1 MLAACV
7 QCRQKKK
14 LPISV
19 PTTTLKR
26 VGNTRAKTSPWV
38 ISCLKQQISF
48 LLFHSSC
55 EIQLV
60 FIFSVC
66 FYHYYFFFLY
76 FWFTGYREGSFAYV
90 SGSLCVWH
98 MLETTRVRSRLD
110 FCPKRKGIPTL
121 RKFFESGCTIHP
133 SAFIL
138 YLILFFF
145 WGGGV
150 WCLHFPRQSVVHCN
164 PHVWIITNPPCIVGV
179 PKISSGDTVVPVKCF
194 IKHVSWWRWGGLV
207 VLLMG

>member
-66 FYHYYFFFLY
+66 FYHYYYFLNI
-76 FWFTGYREGSFAYV
+76 FDLRVIVKGLLHMSVGRSVCGTCWKQRVCDPDWTSVLKEKGFPHCESFLKADA
-90 SGSLCVWH
+90 
-98 MLETTRVRSRLD
+98 RS
-110 FCPKRKGIPTL
+110 T
-121 RKFFESGCTIHP
+121 HP
-133 SAFIL
+133 
-138 YLILFFF
+138 
-145 WGGGV
+145 
-150 WCLHFPRQSVVHCN
+150 P
-164 PHVWIITNPPCIVGV
+164 
-179 PKISSGDTVVPVKCF
+179 SSST
-194 IKHVSWWRWGGLV
+194 
-207 VLLMG
+207 

>member
-1 MLAACV
+1 MGN
-7 QCRQKKK
+7 K
-14 LPISV
+14 LFE
-19 PTTTLKR
+19 TTNLFSSLSF
-26 VGNTRAKTSPWV
+26 VLWNSTRFH
-38 ISCLKQQISF
+38 ILCLLLSL
-48 LLFHSSC
+48 LLFF
-55 EIQLV
+55 E
-60 FIFSVC
+60 
-66 FYHYYFFFLY
+66 Y

-145 WGGGV
+145 WGGG

-179 PKISSGDTVVPVKCF
+179 PKISSGDTVVLVECF
-194 IKHVSWWRWGGLV
+194 IKHVSWWRWGACCFANGLIMWH
-207 VLLMG
+207 L